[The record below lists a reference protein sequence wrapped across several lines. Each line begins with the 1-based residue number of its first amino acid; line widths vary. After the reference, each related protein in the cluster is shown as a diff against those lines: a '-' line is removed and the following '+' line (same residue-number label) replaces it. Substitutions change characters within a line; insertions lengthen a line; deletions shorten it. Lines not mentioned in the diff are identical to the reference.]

1 MFKWVENIMRQI
13 NEIKNPLRAV
23 KYKGTDLGV
32 PEPQNSG
39 D

>member
-1 MFKWVENIMRQI
+1 MFKWVENIVRQI
-13 NEIKNPLRAV
+13 NGIKNPLRAV

-32 PEPQNSG
+32 PELQNSG